1 MSEPRD
7 DEFWQQSQDARRA
20 RLPRYAWIC
29 LAGLLVGGVLVAV
42 VVLLGNGSTDSAR
55 DEPRPADGQEVTIY
69 ADPGCGCCGSYADY
83 LRNHGF
89 AVTLQRVDDMD
100 AVKSREGVPADGES
114 CHTTLVAGYVV
125 EGHVPVAAIDQLLDE
140 KPVIDGITLPGMPA
154 GSPGMGD
161 GGGPFEILSIDD
173 GALDTYT
180 TA

>member
-42 VVLLGNGSTDSAR
+42 AVLLLGNGSTDSAR
-55 DEPRPADGQEVTIY
+55 DEPRPA
-69 ADPGCGCCGSYADY
+69 
-83 LRNHGF
+83 H
-89 AVTLQRVDDMD
+89 
-100 AVKSREGVPADGES
+100 
-114 CHTTLVAGYVV
+114 
-125 EGHVPVAAIDQLLDE
+125 
-140 KPVIDGITLPGMPA
+140 GITLPGMPA

-161 GGGPFEILSIDD
+161 GGGPFEMLSIDD